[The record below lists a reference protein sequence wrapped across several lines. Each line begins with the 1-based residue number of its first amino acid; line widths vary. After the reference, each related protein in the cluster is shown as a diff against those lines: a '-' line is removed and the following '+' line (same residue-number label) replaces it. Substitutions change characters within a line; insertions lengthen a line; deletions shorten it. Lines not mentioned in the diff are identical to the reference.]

1 MPGPEAAPAGVVSRC
16 AWAKVNLYLHIT
28 GRRPDGYHELDSLVV
43 FAGIGD
49 RLTFAPAPALSL
61 ELLGAFAAEVPE
73 GADNLVLRAAQT
85 LAQGLDL
92 TPGAAIHLEK
102 SLPVAAGLG
111 GGSADAAVCLQALST
126 LWNRRLAPGEEMDMA
141 VHLGADVPV
150 CLYGRPAFMGGA
162 GERLLRAPPLP
173 AAWLVL
179 VNPAVPLNTAEVFR
193 AHDGKVSQPARW
205 TEVAPDAPALAE
217 LLAAR
222 RNDLEPPARALVPA
236 IDRVL
241 DSLEAEPDCLLARLS
256 GSGAT
261 CFGLFAARDEAVHAA
276 GRIRERFP
284 AWWVAAAP
292 MLHGPM
298 DQL

>member
-1 MPGPEAAPAGVVSRC
+1 MPGPEEAPAGAVSLC

-61 ELLGAFAAEVPE
+61 ELLGPFAAAVPDD
-73 GADNLVLRAAQT
+73 GANLVLRAAQA
-85 LAQGLDL
+85 LARRFDL
-92 TPGAAIHLEK
+92 TPGAAIRLEK

-111 GGSADAAVCLQALST
+111 GGSADAAVSLQALAA
-126 LWNRRLAPGEEMDMA
+126 LWNRRLAPGEAMA
-141 VHLGADVPV
+141 VAAHLGADVPV

-162 GERLLRAPPLP
+162 GEQLQRAPPLP
-173 AAWLVL
+173 ATWLVL
-179 VNPAVPLNTAEVFR
+179 VNPGAPLDTAQVYR
-193 AHDGKVSQPARW
+193 AHNGGFSQAALW

-217 LLAAR
+217 ILAER
-222 RNDLEPPARALVPA
+222 RNDLETPARTLAPE

-241 DSLEAEPDCLLARLS
+241 DSLGAEPGCLLARLS

-261 CFGLFAARDEAVHAA
+261 CFGLFAAWDDAVRAA
-276 GRIRERFP
+276 ERISERSP

-292 MLHGPM
+292 MLHGRM
-298 DQL
+298 DRL

>member
-1 MPGPEAAPAGVVSRC
+1 MPEAGGGPAGAVSRC

-28 GRRPDGYHELDSLVV
+28 GLRQDGYHELDSLVV

-49 RLTFAPAPALSL
+49 LLTFAPAPTLSL
-61 ELLGAFAAEVPE
+61 ELLGAFAAAVPE
-73 GADNLVLRAAQT
+73 GADNMVLRAAQA
-85 LAQGLDL
+85 LARRLEL
-92 TPGAAIHLEK
+92 TPGAAIRLEK

-111 GGSADAAVCLQALST
+111 GGSADAAVSLQALSA
-126 LWNRRLAPGEEMDMA
+126 LWDRRLAPGEAMA
-141 VHLGADVPV
+141 VAAQLGADVPV
-150 CLYGRPAFMGGA
+150 CLYGRPAFLGGA

-179 VNPAVPLNTAEVFR
+179 VNPGVPLATAKVFR
-193 AHDGKVSQPARW
+193 AHHGRFSQPARW
-205 TEVAPDAPALAE
+205 SEVAPDAPALAE
-217 LLAAR
+217 ILAAR
-222 RNDLEPPARALVPA
+222 RNDLEPPARVLVPE

-241 DSLEAEPDCLLARLS
+241 DSLKTEPGCLLARLS

-261 CFGLFAARDEAVHAA
+261 CFGLFAARDDAGRAA
-276 GRIRERFP
+276 GRIAERSP

-292 MLHGPM
+292 ILHGRM